1 MKAQS
6 RYYHQN
12 HDVYQLHPIPL
23 CDRPSK
29 VSHVPTERAR
39 SRRCH
44 SEKMKQRKNEISG
57 VKHKGLFVEHVEA
70 TFIVLI
76 VLIAGRDLIGI

>member
-1 MKAQS
+1 
-6 RYYHQN
+6 
-12 HDVYQLHPIPL
+12 
-23 CDRPSK
+23 
-29 VSHVPTERAR
+29 
-39 SRRCH
+39 
-44 SEKMKQRKNEISG
+44 MKQRKNEISG

>member
-1 MKAQS
+1 M
-6 RYYHQN
+6 
-12 HDVYQLHPIPL
+12 
-23 CDRPSK
+23 
-29 VSHVPTERAR
+29 PTERAR